1 MSISWTDFEK
11 INLRVGTIIV
21 AEANSMAIRPSYR
34 LLIDFGEKIGV
45 KQSSAQLTA
54 LYTSD
59 EIIGI
64 QVIAVINFPPKQI
77 ANVISECL
85 VLGVVNDDD
94 SVVLL
99 TTEKKVKN
107 GLKIS

>member
-21 AEANSMAIRPSYR
+21 AEANSKAIRPSYR